1 MIIPSS
7 QYIKDSGH
15 AKAAGCHSQVV
26 PKPRKPAKI
35 VRVRVFHKPTFRAL
49 LSDAVEGASCL
60 RYRGRCWKPVHRG
73 RQFAVYGRAPDFLTS
88 VQERVRD
95 YEFSFY
101 QSLLRGHCGRDGVL
115 RRRTR
120 LWRQDDGTYRASIGA
135 DGEQS

>member
-1 MIIPSS
+1 MIIPSH
-7 QYIKDSGH
+7 QYINDSDIP
-15 AKAAGCHSQVV
+15 KAEGCHLQVV
-26 PKPRKPAKI
+26 AEPRKPAKI
-35 VRVRVFHKPTFRAL
+35 VRVQVFHKATFRAL

-60 RYRGRCWKPVHRG
+60 RYRGCYWKPVHRG

-88 VQERVRD
+88 VQKRVRD

-120 LWRQDDGTYRASIGA
+120 LWRQNDGTYRASIGA